1 MQGYTGQDKCKKC
14 DSIRIMPEYGHMLD
28 SGKDKLFAVPPPV
41 LLQHPTHEEGSVRSH
56 VRPSQVLWLYK

>member
-28 SGKDKLFAVPPPV
+28 SGKDKLFAVPPPQYSCSTPPMKKV
-41 LLQHPTHEEGSVRSH
+41 QLEAM
-56 VRPSQVLWLYK
+56 

>member
-28 SGKDKLFAVPPPV
+28 SGKDKLFAVPPPPQYSCSTPPMKKV
-41 LLQHPTHEEGSVRSH
+41 QLEAM
-56 VRPSQVLWLYK
+56 